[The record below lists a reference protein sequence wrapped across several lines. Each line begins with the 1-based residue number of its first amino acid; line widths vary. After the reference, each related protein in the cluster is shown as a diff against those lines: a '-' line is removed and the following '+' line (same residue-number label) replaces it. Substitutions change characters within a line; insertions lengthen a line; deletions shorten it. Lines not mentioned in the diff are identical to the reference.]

1 MSSLKKNFIYSTIL
15 TTANYIF
22 PLITFPYISRVLGVE
37 NVGLCSF
44 IDSIINY
51 FVLFATMG
59 MNVLGIR
66 EIARIK
72 NDHQKLN
79 ATFSSLFALNF
90 LSTLFMLLLLIV
102 VTVFVPTLRENM
114 DLMLVGGVKLLST
127 FLLIEWFYKGIE
139 EFKYITIRTLIV
151 RIAYVVSV
159 FLFVNNKEDYVIYFA
174 LTTLMIVVNALIN
187 IIHSRKYVT
196 LSFYKIHIQEYSK
209 PFIEL
214 GIYKIMTSLYTSFN
228 IAFLGF
234 VASEI
239 EVGYYS
245 TAIKLYAIIMSIF
258 SALTGVMLPR
268 MSSLYASN
276 DLTKF
281 SQNVDKSSLFLRVLF
296 IPIIIFFTVNADGI
310 INIVAGEGYEGAVLP
325 MRIMM
330 LIMLVVGYEQILIEQ
345 VLMPMKKDKAVLYN
359 SIAGG
364 IVGIILNIALVPLYK
379 SIGSTIVL
387 FFSELTVFFLAYQQA
402 KSYIGKLPIMKL
414 VRQIIYYI
422 PCIILFLSLHSYYPN
437 SYWCILAEILILI
450 CYSFCINQYFLKEID
465 FLKLIKSFKSK

>member
-159 FLFVNNKEDYVIYFA
+159 FLFVR
-174 LTTLMIVVNALIN
+174 LCN
-187 IIHSRKYVT
+187 IFR
-196 LSFYKIHIQEYSK
+196 FNHIDDCCK
-209 PFIEL
+209 
-214 GIYKIMTSLYTSFN
+214 
-228 IAFLGF
+228 
-234 VASEI
+234 
-239 EVGYYS
+239 
-245 TAIKLYAIIMSIF
+245 
-258 SALTGVMLPR
+258 R
-268 MSSLYASN
+268 
-276 DLTKF
+276 
-281 SQNVDKSSLFLRVLF
+281 
-296 IPIIIFFTVNADGI
+296 
-310 INIVAGEGYEGAVLP
+310 
-325 MRIMM
+325 
-330 LIMLVVGYEQILIEQ
+330 
-345 VLMPMKKDKAVLYN
+345 
-359 SIAGG
+359 
-364 IVGIILNIALVPLYK
+364 LN
-379 SIGSTIVL
+379 
-387 FFSELTVFFLAYQQA
+387 
-402 KSYIGKLPIMKL
+402 
-414 VRQIIYYI
+414 
-422 PCIILFLSLHSYYPN
+422 
-437 SYWCILAEILILI
+437 
-450 CYSFCINQYFLKEID
+450 
-465 FLKLIKSFKSK
+465 